1 MLSEADISET
11 AAAFGSYGVQDSAG
25 QGGHNVV
32 TMGEYDVIGYEYPQM
47 QELIALAASLG
58 RDRLVVQGP
67 GGNIS
72 LKQDDV
78 MWVKA
83 SGTWMMEAESQSI
96 LIPVDFAAV
105 LDGLAAGD
113 PACETC
119 SSFVRHDL
127 TRSALRPSIETTL
140 HAVMPQK
147 VVVHVHCVETI
158 SIACLA
164 DAPDRLARSL
174 QGLNWTFVPYIRPGA
189 SLGRAMVEHMRNETN
204 IVVLGK
210 HGLVVAGDTV
220 DEAAR
225 LRAEVSRRL
234 ARVARAA
241 PHVDRA
247 TLYRAR
253 GDGYSPAEDDELHAI
268 ATDPVSLAV
277 ARSGSLYPDHVVFL
291 GPGIVETG
299 TTETAA
305 DAARR
310 VGRPDTPMVIVPG
323 AGVLLHSAATPS
335 ALALA
340 HCLADVTC
348 RLASKDPVDPLS
360 PADEAQLLNWDA
372 EKYRQSLDQRA
383 P

>member
-1 MLSEADISET
+1 MAYRIRRPRPPQQRNDDGEND
-11 AAAFGSYGVQDSAG
+11 
-25 QGGHNVV
+25 V
-32 TMGEYDVIGYEYPQM
+32 TGFDDPQM
-47 QELIALAASLG
+47 QDLIALAASLG
-58 RDRLVVQGP
+58 HDPLLVQGP

-72 LKQDDV
+72 LKHDGV

-83 SGTWMMEAESQSI
+83 SGTWMMEAESRLI

-105 LDGLAAGD
+105 LDGLAADD

-119 SSFVRHDL
+119 SSFVRNDL

-158 SIACLA
+158 SIACLS
-164 DAPDRLARSL
+164 DAADRLARSL
-174 QGLNWTFVPYIRPGA
+174 EGLNWTFVPYIRPGA
-189 SLGRAMVEHMRNETN
+189 SLGRAMVKHMRNGTN

-210 HGLVVAGDTV
+210 HGLVVSGDTV
-220 DEAAR
+220 DEAAQ

-241 PHVDRA
+241 PRVDRE
-247 TLYRAR
+247 TLCKAQ

-268 ATDPVSLAV
+268 ATDPVSLAA
-277 ARSGSLYPDHVVFL
+277 ARCGSLYPDHIVFL
-291 GPGIVETG
+291 GPGIIETEA
-299 TTETAA
+299 TETAA
-305 DAARR
+305 AAARR
-310 VGRPDTPMVIVPG
+310 AGRPEAPMVIVPG
-323 AGVLLHSAATPS
+323 AGVLLHGAATPS

-340 HCLADVTC
+340 RCLADVTC
-348 RLASKDPVDPLS
+348 RLESEDPVDPLS
-360 PADEAQLLNWDA
+360 AADEAQLLNWDA

>member
-1 MLSEADISET
+1 VTGFDDPQI
-11 AAAFGSYGVQDSAG
+11 QD
-25 QGGHNVV
+25 
-32 TMGEYDVIGYEYPQM
+32 
-47 QELIALAASLG
+47 LITLAASLG

-72 LKQDDV
+72 LKQDGV

-83 SGTWMMEAESQSI
+83 SGTWMMEADSRSI
-96 LIPVDFAAV
+96 LIPVDFTAV

-119 SSFVRHDL
+119 SSFVRNDL

-140 HAVMPQK
+140 HAVMPQN
-147 VVVHVHCVETI
+147 VVVHVHCIETI
-158 SIACLA
+158 SIACLSNA
-164 DAPDRLARSL
+164 AERLARSL

-189 SLGRAMVEHMRNETN
+189 SLGRAMVEHMRSGTN

-220 DEAAR
+220 DEAAQ

-234 ARVARAA
+234 ARVARVA
-241 PHVDRA
+241 PRVDRE
-247 TLYRAR
+247 TLRRAQ

-277 ARSGSLYPDHVVFL
+277 ARRGSLYPDHVVFL
-291 GPGIVETG
+291 GRGIIEAG

-310 VGRPDTPMVIVPG
+310 AGHPDVPMVIVPG
-323 AGVLLHSAATPS
+323 AGVLLHGAATPS

-340 HCLADVTC
+340 RCLADVTC
-348 RLASKDPVDPLS
+348 RLASEDPIDPLS
-360 PADEAQLLNWDA
+360 PAEEAQLLNWDA

>member
-1 MLSEADISET
+1 LD
-11 AAAFGSYGVQDSAG
+11 D
-25 QGGHNVV
+25 
-32 TMGEYDVIGYEYPQM
+32 PQM
-47 QELIALAASLG
+47 QDLIALAASLG

-72 LKQDDV
+72 LKQDGV

-83 SGTWMMEAESQSI
+83 SGTWMMEAESRPI
-96 LIPVDFAAV
+96 LIPVDFTAV

-140 HAVMPQK
+140 HAVTPQK

-164 DAPDRLARSL
+164 DAADRLAASL
-174 QGLNWTFVPYIRPGA
+174 QGLNWAFVPYVRPGA
-189 SLGRAMVEHMRNETN
+189 SLGRAMVEHMRNGTN
-204 IVVLGK
+204 ILVLGK

-220 DEAAR
+220 DEAAQ

-241 PHVDRA
+241 PRADREM
-247 TLYRAR
+247 LRRAQ
-253 GDGYSPAEDDELHAI
+253 GGGYSPAEDDALHAI
-268 ATDPVSLAV
+268 ATDPVSLAA
-277 ARSGSLYPDHVVFL
+277 ARCGSLYPDHVVFL
-291 GPGIVETG
+291 GPGIVETD
-299 TTETAA
+299 TTETAT

-310 VGRPDTPMVIVPG
+310 AGRPDAPIVIVPG
-323 AGVLLHSAATPS
+323 AGVLLHGAATPS

-340 HCLADVTC
+340 RGLADVTC
-348 RLASKDPVDPLS
+348 RLAGNDPVDPLS
-360 PADEAQLLNWDA
+360 ATDEAQLLDWDA
-372 EKYRQSLDQRA
+372 EKYRQSLDQRV